1 VSREGETVFCLAGLT
16 ASGKKRV
23 GVAVSSLIGCEIIS
37 LDSMKV
43 YRGMDIGTAKPGP
56 EDRTR
61 VPFHMIDIVD
71 PDASFSAGRFLERAA
86 GLVEEIHA
94 RRRKVLFLGGT
105 AFYLHCLVEGLFT
118 APPPSPALRE
128 ELLAEAR
135 ERGAVY
141 LHGRLRGA
149 DPASAAKIHPGDVK
163 RIVRAL
169 EVIQLTG
176 RPLSWL
182 KAHRTVRL
190 VSNPVKIAGL
200 RRPADLL
207 AERIRTRTARMIRE
221 GLVEEVRGIREGCGF
236 GPEAARAI
244 GYREIIAHLEGKI
257 TLDEAEEAI
266 NRNTLCFVKKQETWY
281 RRFSRIRWFGVGP
294 RSDVDRVAGKIAR
307 YFLAPSAAAGV

>member
-1 VSREGETVFCLAGLT
+1 VSREGDPVFCLVGLT

-23 GVAVSSLIGCEIIS
+23 GVAVSRLIGGEIIS

-56 EDRTR
+56 EDRAR
-61 VPFHMIDIVD
+61 GPFHMIDIVD

-86 GLVEEIHA
+86 GLVKEIHA
-94 RRRKVLFLGGT
+94 RGRKVLFLGGT
-105 AFYLHCLVEGLFT
+105 AFYLHCLVKGLFS

-128 ELLAEAR
+128 ELLAESR
-135 ERGAVY
+135 ERGADY

-149 DPASAAKIHPGDVK
+149 DPASAAVIHPGDVK

-190 VSNPVKIAGL
+190 VPNRVEIAGL
-200 RRPADLL
+200 RQPADLL
-207 AERIRTRTARMIRE
+207 AERIRGRTAEMIRK
-221 GLVEEVRGIREGCGF
+221 GLVEEVRRIRESSGF

-244 GYREIIAHLEGKI
+244 GYRETIAHLEGKI

-266 NRNTLCFVKKQETWY
+266 NRNTLRFVKKQETWY
-281 RRFSRIRWFGVGP
+281 RRFPRIRWFEMKPGGDPEGVAE
-294 RSDVDRVAGKIAR
+294 RIAR
-307 YFLAPSAAAGV
+307 YFLSPSAGTGA